1 MLSGP
6 PDYRRVERSRCETDG
21 VVDEMLMLSL
31 LSHNYSTALGLTP
44 IKETA
49 LKASKG
55 RNLATALTSQ
65 SRFWVIQHK
74 IYQEILS
81 V

>member
-1 MLSGP
+1 MERPVLSGP

-44 IKETA
+44 IKEAA
-49 LKASKG
+49 LQALRG
-55 RNLATALTSQ
+55 RKVATALASH
-65 SRFWVIQHK
+65 SR
-74 IYQEILS
+74 L
-81 V
+81 